1 MQYRLSSS
9 HIAMDGPVK
18 YLDLGSE
25 VPCTRCK
32 TERAVLLSRKE
43 HFCSKCFVWF
53 MRGKQRKLMMDERFK
68 VRYGQA
74 DDRTPKQKVLLPWSY
89 GVSSTVLIDMVALM
103 LQEQNQTH
111 NGKQGFEL
119 VVLHLSSDDLKIPE
133 VVSLL
138 QKYHPVKIEFRTVDV
153 DTYSQ
158 RPQETILVES
168 DFRVSAAPGEQKP
181 VSEMLRGS
189 TRAVSHDLMAIIH
202 KELILDFALQE
213 GCQAIIY
220 GHSLTRLATEVIS
233 LTVLGRGSAISS
245 EIHDR
250 TVTHKGTDIQVIYP
264 LRDIFQAE
272 VVAVLKL
279 RDLQEFVTSHEL
291 EVQNAK
297 TATVQDLTA
306 RYFRHLDATGYAST
320 ASTVTRTAEKLSTPK
335 EPEVG
340 NCRICLSPVY
350 HVPQTWLKNI
360 TVSLAAPLT
369 STEEEEFAKLK
380 PAVAERASGESA
392 LLCYGCTVTVSSVDS
407 INWPSRSM
415 EQETLDEFVISEDD
429 EEGDETDET

>member
-1 MQYRLSSS
+1 
-9 HIAMDGPVK
+9 
-18 YLDLGSE
+18 
-25 VPCTRCK
+25 
-32 TERAVLLSRKE
+32 
-43 HFCSKCFVWF
+43 
-53 MRGKQRKLMMDERFK
+53 MRGKQRKLMMDERYK

-74 DDRTPKQKVLLPWSY
+74 DDRTPQQKVLLPWSY

-119 VVLHLSSDDLKIPE
+119 VILHLSSGDLETPD
-133 VVSLL
+133 VARLL
-138 QKYHPVKIEFRTVDV
+138 QKYHPVKIQLRTVDV
-153 DTYSQ
+153 DSYSR
-158 RPQETILVES
+158 RPQETFLVEP
-168 DFRVSAAPGEQKP
+168 DFRVSAAPGDQRH
-181 VSEMLRGS
+181 VLEMMRGS

-213 GCQAIIY
+213 GCQTVIY

-250 TVTHKGTDIQVIYP
+250 TVTHKGNDIQVIYP
-264 LRDIFQAE
+264 LRDIFHAE

-279 RDLQEFVTSHEL
+279 RELQDFVTSHLL

-320 ASTVTRTAEKLSTPK
+320 ASTVTRTAEKLSSPK

-340 NCRICLSPVY
+340 KCRICSSPVY
-350 HVPQTWLKNI
+350 HVPQAWLKNI

-369 STEEEEFAKLK
+369 STEEEEFAKLR
-380 PAVAERASGESA
+380 PSAPERASGESA
-392 LLCYGCTVTVSSVDS
+392 LLCYGCTVTVSSIES
-407 INWPSRSM
+407 INWPIRSI
-415 EQETLDEFVISEDD
+415 EQETIDEFVISEDED
-429 EEGDETDET
+429 EGDES